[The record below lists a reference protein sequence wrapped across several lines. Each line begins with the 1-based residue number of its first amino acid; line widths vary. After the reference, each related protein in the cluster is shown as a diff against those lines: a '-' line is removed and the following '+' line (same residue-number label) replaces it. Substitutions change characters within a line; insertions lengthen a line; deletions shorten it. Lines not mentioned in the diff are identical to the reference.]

1 MEQLICPLDWK
12 TCERDCPD
20 RYGEGGCL
28 LTTAQEL
35 GAKILD
41 FGGVNVGMMF
51 LSNVWPIG
59 AHGMFSMAPIGE
71 G

>member
-1 MEQLICPLDWK
+1 MEQLICPLDGK

-51 LSNVWPIG
+51 VRGQRI
-59 AHGMFSMAPIGE
+59 
-71 G
+71 